1 MNYKSYLVE
10 QNLASIKE
18 NITLLFGEN
27 LGFKND
33 LKNKIKLE
41 NKKSEIINYTQEEI
55 LKDSTVFFNNLTN
68 ISLFENNKIF
78 FINNANDKLLP
89 IIEEV
94 EKFINDQRIYIF
106 SEVLD
111 KRSKLRNYFEKS
123 RNCAAIACYPDNEIG
138 IKKIINEEL
147 KGYVGLNAENLNLIT
162 ENSSLDRSKLKNEL
176 EKIKTYFTDKKIEF
190 DNLKKLLNV
199 RENESFDKLRD
210 LSLNG
215 DKTRTNKLLS
225 DTNFDL
231 EKSIF
236 YLSSINHRLDKLNQI
251 NKIKIVEKNLEKAIE
266 NVKPPIF
273 WKDKPNFMT
282 QAKKWNEEKIRY
294 VLDKTYKL
302 EIKLKSNS
310 TINKNILIKM
320 LLVDICRMA
329 NV

>member
-10 QNLASIKE
+10 QNLATIKE

-123 RNCAAIACYPDNEIG
+123 RNCAAIACYLDNEIG
-138 IKKIINEEL
+138 IKKIIKEEL

-190 DNLKKLLNV
+190 DKLKKLLNV

-251 NKIKIVEKNLEKAIE
+251 NKIKIAEKNLEKAIE

>member
-10 QNLASIKE
+10 QNLATIKE

-89 IIEEV
+89 IVEEV

-123 RNCAAIACYPDNEIG
+123 RNCAAIACYLDNEIG

-147 KGYVGLNAENLNLIT
+147 KGYAGLNAENLNLIT

-251 NKIKIVEKNLEKAIE
+251 NKIKIAEKNLEKAIE

-302 EIKLKSNS
+302 EIRLKSNS

>member
-1 MNYKSYLVE
+1 M
-10 QNLASIKE
+10 
-18 NITLLFGEN
+18 
-27 LGFKND
+27 
-33 LKNKIKLE
+33 
-41 NKKSEIINYTQEEI
+41 
-55 LKDSTVFFNNLTN
+55 
-68 ISLFENNKIF
+68 
-78 FINNANDKLLP
+78 
-89 IIEEV
+89 
-94 EKFINDQRIYIF
+94 
-106 SEVLD
+106 
-111 KRSKLRNYFEKS
+111 
-123 RNCAAIACYPDNEIG
+123 
-138 IKKIINEEL
+138 
-147 KGYVGLNAENLNLIT
+147 
-162 ENSSLDRSKLKNEL
+162 
-176 EKIKTYFTDKKIEF
+176 
-190 DNLKKLLNV
+190 

-251 NKIKIVEKNLEKAIE
+251 NKIRIVEKNLEKAIE